1 MHNLIKPIESSELA
15 DALGLQFVGEKQSI
29 NNISSLD
36 SASKG
41 SLCFATKNVSGIVTG
56 STCLAKKD
64 CLIFDGLILCE
75 NPRYEFTRALNY
87 LINNQ
92 YISNKKFTGVIS
104 SNANVHPTAI
114 IDEGA
119 SIGDGCIIG
128 PYVHIHSN
136 VVMNN
141 CCSVGAYTSIGHAGF
156 SYERHENNIS
166 ARMPH
171 LGKVVIGN
179 NVEIGIHCSISRGVL
194 QDTVIG
200 DDVKIDDQSY
210 VAHNVKVGRGSLLM
224 SGSRLNGRVAV
235 GEFCWIGTGAVL
247 KEGVSVGANVIIG
260 MSSCVI
266 NDVRADVTVAG
277 NPSRLIKK

>member
-15 DALGLQFVGEKQSI
+15 DALGLQFIGEKQSI

-41 SLCFATKNVSGIVTG
+41 SLCFATKNVSRIVTG

-64 CLIFDGLILCE
+64 CSIFDGLILCE
-75 NPRYEFTRALNY
+75 SPRYEFIRALNY

-92 YISNKKFTGVIS
+92 YISNKKFTGLIS
-104 SNANVHPTAI
+104 SKAKVHPTAI
-114 IDEGA
+114 IEEGA
-119 SIGDGCIIG
+119 SIGDGCIVG

-141 CCSVGAYTSIGHAGF
+141 DCSVGAYTSIGHAGF
-156 SYERHENNIS
+156 SFERHEKNVS

-171 LGKVVIGN
+171 FGRVLIGDNVVIGS
-179 NVEIGIHCSISRGVL
+179 HCSISRGVL
-194 QDTVIG
+194 QDTVI
-200 DDVKIDDQSY
+200 DDEVKIDDQSY
-210 VAHNVKVGRGSLLM
+210 LAHNVRVGRGSLLM
-224 SGSRLNGRVAV
+224 SGCRLNGRVAV
-235 GEFCWIGTGAVL
+235 EECCWIGTGAVV
-247 KEGVSVGANVIIG
+247 KEGVSVGTNAIIG

-266 NDVRADVTVAG
+266 NNVRADVTVAG